1 MGKSAR
7 DRHSVLRCMELWT
20 FLSQN
25 PVSLLERWT
34 QQTPWGGKSLSSKIA
49 APAPTRMISVII
61 PAHNEADY
69 LGPTLR
75 SIQAQNYGWYEV
87 IVVANG
93 CRDGTAAVA
102 RGQCHR
108 LVVLPQRNLG
118 LARNLGARLARG
130 EILLFLDADTT
141 LESCALRRIVEEF
154 TPVDAAGTL
163 KGRPDRPRWAYR
175 MIYALKNLVHCARLH
190 PGSSGAILCWKKYF
204 VLAGGF
210 DEGLQVR
217 ENSELLRR
225 LRRFGRYKYLG
236 GVAATTSMRRYEQRG
251 FWRVVWLWIKLW
263 FESLVRDLHQ
273 RPYEVV
279 R

>member
-87 IVVANG
+87 I
-93 CRDGTAAVA
+93 
-102 RGQCHR
+102 
-108 LVVLPQRNLG
+108 
-118 LARNLGARLARG
+118 LARG